1 MANKKNEIGNA
12 NSSVSVQKRM
22 ADMFT
27 ENRKGYG
34 PRENYK
40 EVIDYLDSGP
50 EKQLEKYYLIID
62 EDDRRFAD
70 LEPAF

>member
-1 MANKKNEIGNA
+1 
-12 NSSVSVQKRM
+12 M